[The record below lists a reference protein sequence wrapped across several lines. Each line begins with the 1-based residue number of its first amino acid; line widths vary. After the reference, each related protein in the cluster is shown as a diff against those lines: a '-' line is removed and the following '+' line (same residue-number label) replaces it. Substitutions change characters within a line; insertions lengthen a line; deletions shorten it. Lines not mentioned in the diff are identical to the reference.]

1 MEEDNDK
8 YEAFCQLFEAH
19 YGELRRYACRITGDE
34 AEADDVVEDTFA
46 ELWQNRHRLDF
57 DGNIRNYLY
66 RAVYSNAIQ
75 ALRRRGVSE
84 VRISLLDSLNESRM
98 EYMMS
103 HPAIGEMES
112 RELREELQRAIASL
126 PEKCRM
132 AFQLSYIHRLRNRE
146 IAEMMGVSVR
156 TVEAHIYKA
165 LHDLREK
172 LRGSL
177 ALILLITTFFAS

>member
-1 MEEDNDK
+1 MEETNDK
-8 YEAFCQLFEAH
+8 YDVFCRLFEAH
-19 YGELRRYACRITGDE
+19 YSELHRYACRITADE

-75 ALRRRGVSE
+75 ALRDRGVSD
-84 VRISLLDSLNESRM
+84 VRISLLDNINESRM

-103 HPAIGEMES
+103 HPATGEMES
-112 RELREELQRAIASL
+112 RELREQLQRAIASL

-132 AFQLSYIHRLRNRE
+132 AFSLSYIHRLRNRE